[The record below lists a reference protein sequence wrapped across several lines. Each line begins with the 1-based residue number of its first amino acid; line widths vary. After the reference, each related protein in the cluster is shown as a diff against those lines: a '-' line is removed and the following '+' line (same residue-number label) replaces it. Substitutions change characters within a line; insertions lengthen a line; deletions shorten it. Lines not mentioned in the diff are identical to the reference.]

1 MFGYI
6 AVFAKDPDDWGAAD
20 MTLLQLIEMNSQ
32 AFLEHF
38 WRNFVSDT
46 FLLVASSHPLR
57 NPVFDLFTAYVP
69 LGGER
74 VDQKKSQRTSRNRI
88 SLRLHMQRTAS
99 ALRPSLAAIAS
110 DVKESANSL
119 T

>member
-1 MFGYI
+1 
-6 AVFAKDPDDWGAAD
+6 
-20 MTLLQLIEMNSQ
+20 
-32 AFLEHF
+32 
-38 WRNFVSDT
+38 
-46 FLLVASSHPLR
+46 
-57 NPVFDLFTAYVP
+57 VP

-99 ALRPSLAAIAS
+99 ALRRSLAAIAS